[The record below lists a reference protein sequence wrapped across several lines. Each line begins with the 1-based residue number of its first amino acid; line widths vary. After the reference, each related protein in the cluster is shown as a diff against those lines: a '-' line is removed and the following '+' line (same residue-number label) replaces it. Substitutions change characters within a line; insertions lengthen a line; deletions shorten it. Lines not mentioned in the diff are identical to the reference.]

1 MIIQCPSCG
10 FSGRVP
16 GYAATAP
23 HHARCPKCQFRFSI
37 ADRAAPI
44 VDPLDGAARLDLR
57 HDLTRPRHDPSTS
70 SYEIKALTDDFPED
84 DEDERDEREWDED
97 WKGAI
102 EADDEPPTA
111 RPVEL
116 PPFLRKRHEPPPGVN
131 RGGRGR
137 LSVDPILW
145 YSRLYQSWAVLFI
158 AWAAIIGFRAVLA
171 TIRRDEDFLFSM
183 PVIWPVASVVLLVSA
198 SASLFLLT
206 DFNRR
211 LRPAPAADP
220 APATAASGFADAPAP
235 RQGQGTAESMVVKP
249 RKFSAG

>member
-44 VDPLDGAARLDLR
+44 VDPLEGAARLDLR

-171 TIRRDEDFLFSM
+171 TISREEDFLFSM
-183 PVIWPVASVVLLVSA
+183 PVIWPVASVVLLVTGSA
-198 SASLFLLT
+198 GLLLLI
-206 DFNRR
+206 DLNRR
-211 LRPAPAADP
+211 LRLAPSAGPAPEASPSSFAA
-220 APATAASGFADAPAP
+220 APAP
-235 RQGQGTAESMVVKP
+235 RKEQGTDESIVVKP
-249 RKFSAG
+249 RKLSAG